1 MTQDA
6 AIITHGTAPH
16 DHGGS
21 IDANTRWLIREHQT
35 REPFRHQATHLDART
50 ILADI
55 HRRIGV
61 GVFMLVVPGEQK
73 RAGGRQSR
81 SVAAISGGTDGWATE
96 VAADV
101 TG

>member
-1 MTQDA
+1 MV
-6 AIITHGTAPH
+6 ITHGSAPH
-16 DHGGS
+16 HHGGS
-21 IDANTRWLIREHQT
+21 IDANTGWLMRDHQT
-35 REPFRHQATHLDART
+35 RESFRHQATHLDART

-61 GVFMLVVPGEQK
+61 WVFMLVVPGEQQ

-96 VAADV
+96 VDADV